1 MSDEQDAIDLP
12 DDAAKQFMNMQQQLN
27 TFLNGVRSALG
38 VPDEYQFDAQ
48 RGAFVPPQDE
58 GSANDDQ

>member
-1 MSDEQDAIDLP
+1 MDNDEIYELP
-12 DDAAKQFMNMQQQLN
+12 DDAAEQFMSMQQQLN

-38 VPDEYQFDAQ
+38 VPDEYQLDAQ

-58 GSANDDQ
+58 GSPNDDQ

>member
-12 DDAAKQFMNMQQQLN
+12 DDAAEQFMNMQQQLN

-38 VPDEYQFDAQ
+38 VPDEYQLDAQ
-48 RGAFVPPQDE
+48 RGAFVPPQGE
-58 GSANDDQ
+58 GSPNDDQ